1 LTALV
6 KPTSPGLAGM
16 TTNIGISVIPRA
28 STR

>member
-1 LTALV
+1 V

-16 TTNIGISVIPRA
+16 TSNIGILVIPRA